1 LAGSEHARTEF
12 VERMKCVPRILAA
25 KNARMGSPLN
35 DADVEDVVQE
45 TLVSVWRRLPTFEG
59 RAALETWVYRF
70 CHLKLCKFLE
80 SRRRVPRPVEELEE
94 EEQEGAAPGDPDEF
108 EQVYLALDRI
118 DEGEAAVLRLK
129 HFEQLTFEE
138 IGRSLGVSPNT
149 AKTRYY
155 RGLERLR
162 DLLEPARAE
171 GSL

>member
-1 LAGSEHARTEF
+1 MSGSDHARTEF

-45 TLVSVWRRLPTFEG
+45 TLVAVWRRLPTFEG

-70 CHLKLCKFLE
+70 CHLTLCKFLE
-80 SRRRVPRPVEELEE
+80 SRRRVPRPVETLEDVEE
-94 EEQEGAAPGDPDEF
+94 ETPSDPQKY
-108 EQVYLALDRI
+108 EQVYRALERI
-118 DEGEAAVLRLK
+118 DQDEAAVLRLK
-129 HFEQLTFEE
+129 HFEQQTFEE
-138 IGRSLGVSPNT
+138 IGRRLAVSPNT

-162 DLLEPARAE
+162 DLLEPARVE
-171 GSL
+171 GNM